1 MVQKTPFNT
10 LLAPTDFSEASQ
22 NSFRWALQSI
32 DGDDSVVIVLH
43 VIDRTLVEWIASNGF
58 GSQEDVAA
66 RLRSRAEEQLTA
78 YKEAASV
85 GIEVDTMV
93 VEGLPFLEIIRKADD
108 FAVDA
113 NVMGKVGSQGGFE
126 KLLFGS
132 TAEKVLRG
140 SQRPVIVLPA
150 GSTP

>member
-10 LLAPTDFSEASQ
+10 LLAPTDFSDASQ
-22 NSFRWALQSI
+22 NAFRWALQAI

-43 VIDRTLVEWIASNGF
+43 VIDKALVDLVASHEF
-58 GSQEDVAA
+58 GDPEEVAA
-66 RLRSRAEEQLTA
+66 RLRARAEEQLA
-78 YKEAASV
+78 EYKEAASV

-93 VEGLPFLEIIRKADD
+93 VEGAPFLEIIRKADD

-113 NVMGKVGSQGGFE
+113 IVMGKVGAQGGFE

-140 SQRPVIVLPA
+140 SQRPVIVLPSA
-150 GSTP
+150 TVS